1 MELLS
6 CRFSPHLSTQHTINA
21 AKFNICV
28 LQHAVEIKVI
38 NEKPRVTTSRPAP
51 AQVTRRQRPA
61 STYTRIPIPVNHFRK
76 TPAIRRQNVTTRRE
90 RPRSTLGIGQAYDD
104 VVTLAAADVNESVV
118 PRSSSFLSQ
127 LELPR
132 HDNSHDVIK
141 QSRDVNRLLH
151 VRRVRQ
157 RNVYMCAPEM
167 CNMYKGMK
175 V

>member
-6 CRFSPHLSTQHTINA
+6 CKFSPDLSTQHTINTT
-21 AKFNICV
+21 KFNICV

-38 NEKPRVTTSRPAP
+38 NENPRVMTTPAP

-61 STYTRIPIPVNHFRK
+61 STYTRVPIPVNHFRK
-76 TPAIRRQNVTTRRE
+76 TPVIRRQNVTTRRE

-104 VVTLAAADVNESVV
+104 VVRLAAADVNESVV

-151 VRRVRQ
+151 VRRVRP
-157 RNVYMCAPEM
+157 RNLCMYAPEL
-167 CNMYKGMK
+167 CNTK

>member
-1 MELLS
+1 M
-6 CRFSPHLSTQHTINA
+6 
-21 AKFNICV
+21 
-28 LQHAVEIKVI
+28 
-38 NEKPRVTTSRPAP
+38 
-51 AQVTRRQRPA
+51 
-61 STYTRIPIPVNHFRK
+61 
-76 TPAIRRQNVTTRRE
+76 RRQNVTTRRE

-104 VVTLAAADVNESVV
+104 VVTLAAAADVNESVV

-157 RNVYMCAPEM
+157 RNVYMYARKLCHT
-167 CNMYKGMK
+167 K
-175 V
+175 VWRYDVPHAAMDSTLAYREEELLLEIKHAVGAHDLSCCCF